1 MKKNLLIVF
10 VVLFALLSLG
20 LGIYCIELNAEIK
33 ELKSNNQITDNDIV
47 NNDNNNDNEE
57 EQIELDCSFTRT
69 YKIVN
74 LLDEYIAAVPE
85 VSYVIV
91 DQFQMFS
98 AISHKIPTKLKENLK
113 VGQNYEFTYHIK
125 GKMDSTKELDD
136 DDIIGMIV
144 EKHSDNDNLTVTLKI
159 KETDKTGLGQ
169 IQEPICK
176 SSK

>member
-47 NNDNNNDNEE
+47 NNDNNNDKEE

-74 LLDEYIAAVPE
+74 LLDGYIAAVPE

-91 DQFQMFS
+91 DQF
-98 AISHKIPTKLKENLK
+98 
-113 VGQNYEFTYHIK
+113 
-125 GKMDSTKELDD
+125 
-136 DDIIGMIV
+136 
-144 EKHSDNDNLTVTLKI
+144 
-159 KETDKTGLGQ
+159 
-169 IQEPICK
+169 
-176 SSK
+176 

>member
-1 MKKNLLIVF
+1 
-10 VVLFALLSLG
+10 
-20 LGIYCIELNAEIK
+20 
-33 ELKSNNQITDNDIV
+33 
-47 NNDNNNDNEE
+47 
-57 EQIELDCSFTRT
+57 
-69 YKIVN
+69 
-74 LLDEYIAAVPE
+74 
-85 VSYVIV
+85 
-91 DQFQMFS
+91 MFS

-144 EKHSDNDNLTVTLKI
+144 LEHPDNDNLTVTLKI